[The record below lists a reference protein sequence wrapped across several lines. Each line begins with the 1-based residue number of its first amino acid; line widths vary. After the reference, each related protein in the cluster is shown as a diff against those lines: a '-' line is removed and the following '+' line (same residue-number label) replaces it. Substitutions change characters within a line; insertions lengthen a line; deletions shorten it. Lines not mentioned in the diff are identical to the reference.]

1 MGELLKE
8 MGQRMLDRRK
18 QLKLTQEALAKM
30 AHVTPQTVST
40 AELGTKAMRPETI
53 LKICDALDISTDYLL
68 RGQVMEGDT
77 RLLNQKVS
85 SLTPSQYRHLE
96 NIIDNFIAA
105 AAMQLSYLSFYH
117 LPWRKASIVL
127 EIRPRMA
134 ASASDASSSS
144 GAYSGS
150 GVRSCGAGAVVV
162 SAAGPAAGPPAGFS
176 ESLASWRKISRTMAS
191 MAVRSMGG
199 AAALTGWGSSAK

>member
-1 MGELLKE
+1 
-8 MGQRMLDRRK
+8 
-18 QLKLTQEALAKM
+18 
-30 AHVTPQTVST
+30 
-40 AELGTKAMRPETI
+40 
-53 LKICDALDISTDYLL
+53 
-68 RGQVMEGDT
+68 
-77 RLLNQKVS
+77 
-85 SLTPSQYRHLE
+85 
-96 NIIDNFIAA
+96 
-105 AAMQLSYLSFYH
+105 MQLSYLSFYH

-162 SAAGPAAGPPAGFS
+162 SAAGQAAGAPAGFS

-191 MAVRSMGG
+191 MAARSMAGAG
-199 AAALTGWGSSAK
+199 AAALNGCGSSAKWVS

>member
-1 MGELLKE
+1 
-8 MGQRMLDRRK
+8 
-18 QLKLTQEALAKM
+18 
-30 AHVTPQTVST
+30 
-40 AELGTKAMRPETI
+40 
-53 LKICDALDISTDYLL
+53 
-68 RGQVMEGDT
+68 
-77 RLLNQKVS
+77 
-85 SLTPSQYRHLE
+85 
-96 NIIDNFIAA
+96 
-105 AAMQLSYLSFYH
+105 MQLSYLSFYH

-162 SAAGPAAGPPAGFS
+162 SAAGQAAGPPAGFS

-199 AAALTGWGSSAK
+199 AAALTGWGVENDCIGDILCFPVVRLLFQQFDSCQMDRVTDIEPQGKPPSFFLNSHSRHLPTASRRYRYS